1 MTIGEKIDKFCN
13 DIKLESTEDF
23 DSSIKEITK
32 KLNKKYYDSDSDEEH
47 SYIVGSIGRKTAIKD
62 VSDVD
67 LIFNLPKEVY
77 KRFDAYESNGQS
89 SLLQEIKGAIAER
102 YPTTDI
108 SADGQV
114 VVISFLKYTIELVPS
129 FLQDDDSFLYPDTND
144 GGSWKVTKPFQEQ
157 EESVKIDDDYNGVFV
172 KLSNALRCW
181 KDNIGFKFGG
191 LLIDTLVYN
200 FLKQNENYKSISTE
214 DYPEI
219 IEKQFLFLKN
229 QNKEQ
234 SYWLALGSNQ
244 QVYNTDNG
252 KFIRKANK
260 AFNKIKNCENEGELE
275 DIYIELFGTKFSK
288 AIANKKISED
298 CKFAIRYSNTIDS
311 EEFIEQRY
319 PVDIRYNL
327 MIECEVTQSGFRPKL
342 LADLLNEFGIL
353 KPEKKL
359 EFYILHCEVMKPYE
373 VFWKIRNCGEEAYRR
388 NDVRGQI
395 TKDDGTRKHIEHT
408 KFRGNHYAECYII
421 KNGICVA
428 RDRIDIPITN

>member
-1 MTIGEKIDKFCN
+1 MTIGEKIEKFCD

-23 DSSIKEITK
+23 DCSIKEITK
-32 KLNKKYYDSDSDEEH
+32 KLNKKYYDSDSDNEH

-89 SLLQEIKGAIAER
+89 SLLQEIKGVVKER

-114 VVISFLKYTIELVPS
+114 VVISFSKYTIELVPA
-129 FLQDDDSFLYPDTND
+129 FLQDDNSFKYPDTND

-157 EESVKIDDDYNGVFV
+157 DESVKINNDYNGIFV
-172 KLSNALRCW
+172 KLSNSLRCW

-200 FLKQNENYKSISTE
+200 FLKENDNYKSTTTD

-219 IEKQFLFLKN
+219 IKQQFKFLKS
-229 QNKEQ
+229 QNKDQ
-234 SYWLALGSNQ
+234 AYWLALGSNQ

-252 KFIRKANK
+252 KFVSKATK
-260 AFNKIKNCENEGELE
+260 AFNKIDGCANDVDLE
-275 DIYIELFGTKFSK
+275 DVYIELFGNKFSNS
-288 AIANKKISED
+288 ITTNKISEERQ
-298 CKFAIRYSNTIDS
+298 FALRYNNVIDK
-311 EEFIEQRY
+311 EQFVEQLY
-319 PVDIRYNL
+319 PVDIRYDL
-327 MIECEVTQSGFRPKL
+327 RIECEVTQDGFRPTL
-342 LADLLNEFGIL
+342 LRQLGIL
-353 KPEKKL
+353 KPDKHLKFYVVKCDAL
-359 EFYILHCEVMKPYE
+359 EPYD

-395 TKDDGTRKHIEHT
+395 TKDDGTRTHIEHT
-408 KFRGNHYAECYII
+408 RFRGNHYAECYII

-428 RDRIDIPITN
+428 RDRIDVPITN